1 MKIKLPTSWD
11 AVTLG
16 EWQAIRKLLKSEAD
30 PYLVEC
36 AIISTLSGADM
47 NDIQSLTREGH
58 GKCMQ
63 ALAFLKHPIGGKLR
77 DRVLIGRTMYHIE
90 KDARKIT
97 GGQYIDI
104 MALTKDVD
112 KVDDNMHLIM
122 ACYATPLKWGFIK
135 QKYNGATHAQVAEQ
149 MRKLPVTVVTPVT
162 DFFLQDYLRFAKNI
176 AAYLMKEGQRMKA
189 QAEKELNR
197 SSKSSGGF
205 TASTTSQTADVN
217 FGHSTST

>member
-58 GKCMQ
+58 GKCMR

-77 DRVLIGRTMYHIE
+77 KRVRIGRAMYHIE
-90 KDARKIT
+90 TDARKIT

-122 ACYATPLKWGFIK
+122 ACYATPLKWGFIR
-135 QKYNGATHAQVAEQ
+135 QPYNGTTHAQVAEQ
-149 MRKLPVTVVTPVT
+149 MKRLPVTVVTPVT
-162 DFFLQDYLRFAKNI
+162 DFFLQDYLAFAKNI
-176 AAYLMKEGQRMKA
+176 ADYLMKEGLRMKA
-189 QAEKELNR
+189 KAEKELSR
-197 SSKSSGGF
+197 LSKSSGGF
-205 TASTTSQTADVN
+205 TASTTSRTGDVN
-217 FGHSTST
+217 FGSTTST

>member
-1 MKIKLPTSWD
+1 MKIKLPTSWE

-16 EWQAIRKLLKSEAD
+16 EWQAIRKLLKSDAD

-77 DRVLIGRTMYHIE
+77 NRVRIGRTMYHIE
-90 KDARKIT
+90 TDANKIT
-97 GGQYIDI
+97 GGQYIDL
-104 MALTKDVD
+104 MALTKDAD
-112 KVDDNMHLIM
+112 KVDDNMHRIM
-122 ACYATPLKWGFIK
+122 ACYATPLKWGLIK
-135 QKYNGATHAQVAEQ
+135 QKYNGAIHAQVAEQ
-149 MRKLPVTVVTPVT
+149 MKRLPVTVVTPVT

-176 AAYLMKEGQRMKA
+176 SDYLMREGLKMKA
-189 QAEKELNR
+189 KAEKELSR

-205 TASTTSQTADVN
+205 TPYTTSRTAGVN
-217 FGHSTST
+217 FGSSTLT

>member
-16 EWQAIRKLLKSEAD
+16 EWQAVRKLLKSEAD

-63 ALAFLKHPIGGKLR
+63 ALAFLKTPIGGKLR

-90 KDARKIT
+90 TNARKIT

-122 ACYATPLKWGFIK
+122 ACYATPLKWGFIR
-135 QKYNGATHAQVAEQ
+135 QPYNGTTHAQVAEQ
-149 MRKLPVTVVTPVT
+149 MKRLPVTVVTPVT

-176 AAYLMKEGQRMKA
+176 ADYLMKEGQRMKA
-189 QAEKELNR
+189 KAEKELSR
-197 SSKSSGGF
+197 SSKSSGGSTPF
-205 TASTTSQTADVN
+205 TTSRTGDGNFGSTTST
-217 FGHSTST
+217 

>member
-1 MKIKLPTSWD
+1 MRIKLPTSWD

-16 EWQAIRKLLKSEAD
+16 EWQAVRKLLKSDAD

-63 ALAFLKHPIGGKLR
+63 ALAFLKTPIGGKLR

-90 KDARKIT
+90 TNARKIT

-112 KVDDNMHLIM
+112 KIDDNMHLIM
-122 ACYATPLKWGFIK
+122 ACYATPLKWGFIR
-135 QKYNGATHAQVAEQ
+135 QPYNGATHAQVAEQ
-149 MRKLPVTVVTPVT
+149 MKLLPVTVVTPVT
-162 DFFLQDYLRFAKNI
+162 DFFLQDYLGFAKNI
-176 AAYLMKEGQRMKA
+176 ADYLMKEGLKMKA
-189 QAEKELNR
+189 KAEKELSR
-197 SSKSSGGF
+197 SSKSSGGSTPF
-205 TASTTSQTADVN
+205 TTSRTGGVNFGSTTST
-217 FGHSTST
+217 

>member
-63 ALAFLKHPIGGKLR
+63 ALAFLKTPIGGKLR
-77 DRVLIGRTMYHIE
+77 NRVRIGRAMYHIE
-90 KDARKIT
+90 TDARKIT

-122 ACYATPLKWGFIK
+122 ACYATPLKWGFIR
-135 QKYNGATHAQVAEQ
+135 QPYNGTTHAQVAEQ
-149 MRKLPVTVVTPVT
+149 MKRLPVTVVTPVT
-162 DFFLQDYLRFAKNI
+162 DFFLQDYLAFAKNI
-176 AAYLMKEGQRMKA
+176 ADYLMKEGLRMKA
-189 QAEKELNR
+189 KAERELSR

-205 TASTTSQTADVN
+205 TASTTSRTGDVN
-217 FGHSTST
+217 FGSTTST

>member
-63 ALAFLKHPIGGKLR
+63 ALAFLKTPDRRQATQAREDRQGHVSHR
-77 DRVLIGRTMYHIE
+77 DGR
-90 KDARKIT
+90 
-97 GGQYIDI
+97 
-104 MALTKDVD
+104 
-112 KVDDNMHLIM
+112 
-122 ACYATPLKWGFIK
+122 
-135 QKYNGATHAQVAEQ
+135 
-149 MRKLPVTVVTPVT
+149 
-162 DFFLQDYLRFAKNI
+162 
-176 AAYLMKEGQRMKA
+176 KEDHGRA
-189 QAEKELNR
+189 
-197 SSKSSGGF
+197 
-205 TASTTSQTADVN
+205 V
-217 FGHSTST
+217 H